1 MATSLNLSVNV
12 SPNPNDSN
20 AGFGYSYG
28 RTLAA
33 AGSNTTILNPLI
45 TSTSVILLSWEYVSA
60 APTFMQVTSKTAGTS
75 FVVNLPGAPGA
86 GTGYINWY
94 IPQF

>member
-12 SPNPNDSN
+12 APIPNDSN
-20 AGFGYSYG
+20 AMVVRTG

-33 AGSNTTILNPLI
+33 AGSNTTISNANI
-45 TSTSVILLSWEYVSA
+45 TASSVILLSWEYVSA
-60 APTFMQVTSKTAGTS
+60 GPSFMQVTTKTPGTS

-86 GTGYINWY
+86 GSGYINWY
-94 IPQF
+94 ISQF

>member
-20 AGFGYSYG
+20 ALLNNYG

-33 AGSNTTILNPLI
+33 AGSNTTISNANI
-45 TSTSVILLSWEYVSA
+45 TASSVILLSWEYVSA
-60 APTFMQVTSKTAGTS
+60 SPTFMQVTTKTAGTS

-86 GTGYINWY
+86 GSGYINWY

>member
-1 MATSLNLSVNV
+1 MANAGSTVTYNV
-12 SPNPNDSN
+12 SPNPNDANVTSV
-20 AGFGYSYG
+20 AWG

-33 AGSNTTILNPLI
+33 AGSNTTISNANI
-45 TSTSVILLSWEYVSA
+45 TASSVILLSWEYVSA
-60 APTFMQVTSKTAGTS
+60 SPTFMQVTTKTAGTS

-86 GTGYINWY
+86 GSGYINWY